1 MQAQCSGCGVALA
14 QADVLYTTDAQIVC
28 TACSAKADLVETD
41 KRAATTIRSTG
52 FSSLGFA
59 IASFVVNPFLLC
71 TILSAISAF
80 YALGSFWNP
89 NDQRYTKHISRG
101 ARFWVMTAAAVAL
114 LLDVL
119 AVLLVL
125 RVMYLVSAHPR

>member
-1 MQAQCSGCGVALA
+1 MQPCSGCGVALA
-14 QADVLYTTDAQIVC
+14 QADILYTTDAQIVC
-28 TACSAKADLVETD
+28 AACSAKADLVETD
-41 KRAATTIRSTG
+41 KRAANTIRSTG
-52 FSSLGFA
+52 FASFGFA
-59 IASFVVNPFLLC
+59 IASFVFNPFLLC
-71 TILSAISAF
+71 TILSVVSAF

-119 AVLLVL
+119 VALQLL
-125 RVMYLVSAHPR
+125 RVMFLISTHVR